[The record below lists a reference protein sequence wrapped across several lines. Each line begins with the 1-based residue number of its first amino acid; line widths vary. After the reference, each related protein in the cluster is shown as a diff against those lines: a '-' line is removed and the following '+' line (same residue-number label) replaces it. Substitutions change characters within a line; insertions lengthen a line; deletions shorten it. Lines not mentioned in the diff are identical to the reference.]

1 MAEENFRAL
10 SRAYDLLYADKDYGG
25 ETARAVALAAQCS
38 GRSPTTV
45 LELGAG
51 TGGHAVHLAAAGIEV
66 VGVEA
71 SPDMIARA
79 PDVPGVRVVEG
90 DARKVRLG
98 RTFDAVLALFHVAS
112 YQTDDAD
119 LAGFLATGAAHLE
132 PGGAFVFDA
141 WYSPAVLHQRPG
153 ERTRHAAGDDLEV
166 TRRATAV
173 EDVDRSL
180 VDVHFTI
187 EVRRPSDGTVERGQE
202 IHRMRHLTT
211 NEVRAAARAAG
222 MTLVHTEGF
231 PDGAPPSRDTWG
243 VAFVLRRDEP

>member
-1 MAEENFRAL
+1 MADRSFRLL
-10 SRAYDLLYADKDYGG
+10 SRAYDLLYAGKDYAG
-25 ETARAVALAAQCS
+25 EAARAVALAAQCS
-38 GRSPTTV
+38 GRSPASV
-45 LELGAG
+45 LELGSG

-79 PDVPGVRVVEG
+79 PKVPGVRIVEG
-90 DARKVRLG
+90 DARSVRLG

-112 YQTDDAD
+112 YQAEDAD
-119 LAGFLATGAAHLE
+119 LAGFLATGAAHLA

-153 ERTRHAAGDDLEV
+153 ARTRHVAGEDLEV
-166 TRRATAV
+166 TRQATAV

-180 VDVHFTI
+180 VDVQFTI
-187 EVRRPSDGTVERGQE
+187 EVRRPSDGSLERGE
-202 IHRMRHLTT
+202 EVHRMRHLTS
-211 NEVRAAARAAG
+211 NEVRSAARAAG
-222 MTLVHTEGF
+222 MTLIHAEGF

>member
-1 MAEENFRAL
+1 MADRSFRLL
-10 SRAYDLLYADKDYGG
+10 SRAYDLLYADKDYAG
-25 ETARAVALAAQCS
+25 EAARAVVLAAQCS
-38 GRSPTTV
+38 GRSPATV

-51 TGGHAVHLAAAGIEV
+51 TGGHAVHLAAAGVEV

-71 SPDMIARA
+71 SPDMIASA
-79 PDVPGVRVVEG
+79 PEVPGVRLVAG
-90 DARKVRLG
+90 DARNVRLG

-112 YQTDDAD
+112 YQTEDTD
-119 LAGFLATGAAHLE
+119 LEAFLATGSAHLR

-153 ERTRHAAGDDLEV
+153 ERTRHATGDDLEV
-166 TRRATAV
+166 TRHATAV

-187 EVRRPSDGTVERGQE
+187 EVRRSTDGTIECGEE

-243 VAFVLRRDEP
+243 VAFVLRKDES